1 MPKVWNLGNT
11 TIRNPNR
18 LRDGLI
24 LFEKEFQGKAHGRI
38 VEAKFSKRLKEE
50 GIIETA
56 GSEADWF
63 GRKWR
68 SAFVKL
74 GFIVNRFPL
83 RLKKIFS
90 DQFLG
95 FDFRDY
101 KITPAG
107 YALINASS
115 QEEINDI
122 FLRQLA
128 FLELNSPTEDKFPPG
143 NMKPF
148 IFLLQVLAMLKKKK
162 EEGLNKFEIAAFL
175 QLFRDQTHSE
185 VVKTVEEI
193 LVYRKKRG
201 SILTGKVARK
211 AFDHKILSNKARK
224 GRVAASTLND
234 YADTTVRY
242 SKMSG
247 LLSSQKG
254 RIYFLASKQ
263 PIIDA
268 LVAGPIPFC
277 SREVIKYLKEF
288 YNGAPL
294 PIDDPAVARKEI
306 VNLSMLVSQVA
317 QRQAKLPDD
326 LSQETDIKK
335 LNKIRHKLNEAFL
348 LEKEQDFANRQI
360 EKEALDEIRLYLDAI
375 GMGKRVKLPDVYE
388 PATFF
393 EWTVWRAFLAIDHIK
408 SPISETR
415 RFPLD
420 EDLRPRHH
428 APAGGPDMV
437 FEFDDFILVVEVT
450 LLTTSRQEAC
460 EGEPVRRHIA
470 DIQIISKKPVYG
482 VFIAPSIDTNT
493 ADTFRKGD
501 WYYKE
506 DTKVRVHILPLTT
519 SQFKDIFN
527 LLPDRAVMPTILR
540 DLIFECLSH
549 RDALDAISWKKKINE
564 SLMVCL
570 AQKD

>member
-24 LFEKEFQGKAHGRI
+24 LFEREFQGKAHGALA
-38 VEAKFSKRLKEE
+38 EAAFSKRLKEE

-56 GSEADWF
+56 GTTPDWF

-83 RLKKIFS
+83 KLKKIFS
-90 DQFLG
+90 DQLFG
-95 FDFRDY
+95 FNFDDY

-107 YALINASS
+107 RALINASS

-148 IFLLQVLAMLKKKK
+148 IFLLQILNALKKKN
-162 EEGLNKFEIAAFL
+162 EDGLNKFEISAFL
-175 QLFRDQTHSE
+175 QLFRNQTHTE
-185 VVKTVEEI
+185 VIETVEEI
-193 LVYRKKRG
+193 LDYRKKRG
-201 SILTGKVARK
+201 AILSGKVARK
-211 AFDHKILSNKARK
+211 AFDHKILSNNALK
-224 GRVAASTLND
+224 GGVAASTLTD

-247 LLSSQKG
+247 LLSSQSG

-268 LVAGPIPFC
+268 LVTGPTSFC
-277 SREVIKYLKEF
+277 SPDIIKYLKTF
-288 YNGAPL
+288 YTGAPL
-294 PIDDPAVARKEI
+294 PIDNPAVARKEI
-306 VNLSMLVSQVA
+306 VNLTMLVSKAA
-317 QRQAKLPDD
+317 QKKAKLPES

-335 LNKIRHKLNEAFL
+335 LNKIRHQLNEAFL
-348 LEKEQDFANRQI
+348 LEKEQEFANRQI
-360 EKEALDEIRLYLDAI
+360 EKEPLEEIRLYLDAI
-375 GMGKRVKLPDVYE
+375 GMGKRVKLPDIYE

-408 SPISETR
+408 NPISKTR
-415 RFPLD
+415 FFPLD

-428 APAGGPDMV
+428 APAGGPDML

-460 EGEPVRRHIA
+460 EGEPVRRHVA
-470 DIQIISKKPVYG
+470 DVQFNAKKPVYG

-501 WYYKE
+501 WYNK
-506 DTKVRVHILPLTT
+506 DAKTRVNVVPLTT
-519 SQFKDIFN
+519 AQFKDILN
-527 LLPDRAVMPTILR
+527 LLPGKILPNSLEK
-540 DLIFECLSH
+540 LISKCLSH
-549 RDALDAISWKKKINE
+549 RDVLDAIAWKQKINE
-564 SLMVCL
+564 SLGEWL
-570 AQKD
+570 IRTN